1 MSDVASKLF
10 SEFQIKRCRNYLKMP
25 ALIINEREKERSRF
39 VSKNGLVDDPVLV
52 EKERVMINPWTQED
66 KEIFMEMFAKF
77 GKNFSKISSFL
88 MHKTTA
94 DCVEFYYKHH
104 KSDSFREVKKVLDL
118 RQQQPASNFLGAKSG
133 KKWNPEANAASLDML
148 GVASVVATH
157 GLEYANRVEK
167 ISAKS
172 LIRTAYGSNVSFAAK
187 KSSDRECIDNVPLHE
202 RESVAADVLVGSGG
216 SRRRRRSGGAGRR
229 GARVGSGEVAV
240 EQGSRRRGAWC
251 VGCAWCAGGGSGWEV
266 CKVRLMCGWWEWMG
280 GMKEP

>member
-1 MSDVASKLF
+1 MPEMSDVASKLF
-10 SEFQIKRCRNYLKMP
+10 SEFLIKRCRNYLKML
-25 ALIINEREKERSRF
+25 ALIIDEREKERSRF

-52 EKERVMINPWTQED
+52 EKERVMINPWRQED

-216 SRRRRRSGGAGRR
+216 SRRRCTYTA
-229 GARVGSGEVAV
+229 
-240 EQGSRRRGAWC
+240 
-251 VGCAWCAGGGSGWEV
+251 
-266 CKVRLMCGWWEWMG
+266 CG
-280 GMKEP
+280 KKK